1 MYLTANPEGVPGTIL
16 HNLKHNQVLHRHNYV
31 LTVQTLQKPWA
42 DPTERLELTAL
53 SDGFARIELRYGF
66 MEQPAVRDDLIAAGD
81 RIAGAKQAS
90 FFVGRNSLAL
100 GRQSPLPRWQRILFV
115 ILHRN
120 AADPTDYFEI
130 PPNRMIELGTQ
141 YTI

>member
-1 MYLTANPEGVPGTIL
+1 
-16 HNLKHNQVLHRHNYV
+16 
-31 LTVQTLQKPWA
+31 
-42 DPTERLELTAL
+42 
-53 SDGFARIELRYGF
+53 
-66 MEQPAVRDDLIAAGD
+66 D
-81 RIAGAKQAS
+81 RIIGAKQAS
-90 FFVGRNSLAL
+90 FFIGRNSLAL
-100 GRQSPLPRWQRILFV
+100 GGSSKLPRWQRILFV